1 VSVESCG
8 ITLHAKE
15 TPDKAALVL
24 GDDVRT
30 YAELDDRS
38 NRLAHLLDGLGAGDD
53 RAVAVV
59 LPNCLEFFDVA
70 TAAAKLQAPFLPVNW
85 HLKAEELGYV
95 LADSE
100 ASVVVTA
107 PSLLPT
113 VEAARTQA
121 PRCRTLVTGPGYEAA
136 VAGSTDDNGDD
147 GSDVARLESG
157 AAPSFVF
164 YTSGT
169 TARPKGVIH
178 GRFTG
183 EVARMSQNG
192 QVALWSWTPDDVY
205 VMAGPSYHAAHGGW
219 ASTALYVGATTVILQ
234 SWDAREW
241 LRLVERHHATR
252 SFLVPAHFIR
262 ILEVPDEERA
272 GFDISS
278 LRLIVHAAAPC
289 PVAVK
294 HRVMEALAPA
304 EIHELYGASEGGATR
319 ISPEEWLTHPG
330 SVGRPWP
337 GVEVRIIGDDG
348 APLPA
353 GEQGL
358 IYVTP
363 MGTWK
368 FHYHNDPDKTSS
380 AWRDDAFTVG
390 DIGYLD
396 DDGYLYITDR
406 ASDMVL
412 WGGINIA
419 PREVEEVLHTH
430 PAVVDCAVFGVPD
443 ARDGER
449 LKAVVEGRPGL
460 QVDELAG
467 HVRARLADYKVPRE
481 WELVDELPRD
491 PSGKVL
497 KRLLRDAAR
506 REPG

>member
-8 ITLHAKE
+8 ITLHANE

-24 GDDVRT
+24 GGRVRT

-38 NRLAHLLDGLGAGDD
+38 NRLARVLGGLGARED
-53 RAVAVV
+53 RVVAVV
-59 LPNCLEFFDVA
+59 LPNCLEFFDVSA
-70 TAAAKLQAPFLPVNW
+70 AAAKLQAPFLPVNW

-95 LADSE
+95 LADSG

-113 VEAARTQA
+113 VEAARAQA
-121 PRCRTLVTGPGYEAA
+121 PGCRTLVTGPEYEA
-136 VAGSTDDNGDD
+136 VLAGDGDD
-147 GSDVARLESG
+147 AGGVVRLESG

-183 EVARMSQNG
+183 EVARRSQDG
-192 QVALWSWTPDDVY
+192 QVALWSWTADDVY

-219 ASTALYVGATTVILQ
+219 ASTALYVGATTVLLP

-241 LRLVERHHATR
+241 LRMVDLHRATR

-272 GFDISS
+272 GFDIAS
-278 LRLIVHAAAPC
+278 LRLVVHAAAPC

-294 HRVMEALAPA
+294 RRIMDALVPA

-319 ISPEEWLTHPG
+319 IAPEEWLAHPG

-337 GVEVRIIGDDG
+337 GVEVRILGDDG
-348 APLPA
+348 APVPA
-353 GEQGL
+353 GEPGL

-363 MGTWK
+363 MGSWK
-368 FHYHNDPDKTSS
+368 FHYHNDPAKTSS

-390 DIGYLD
+390 DIGHLD

-412 WGGINIA
+412 WGGVNIA

-430 PAVVDCAVFGVPD
+430 PDVVDCAVFGVPD
-443 ARDGER
+443 ARDGEH
-449 LKAVVEGRPGL
+449 LKAVIEGRPGL
-460 QVDELAG
+460 RADELAA
-467 HVRARLADYKVPRE
+467 HVRAHLADYKVPRE
-481 WELVDELPRD
+481 WDLVDQLPRD

-497 KRLLRDAAR
+497 KRLLRQAAR
-506 REPG
+506 GPG

>member
-1 VSVESCG
+1 M
-8 ITLHAKE
+8 
-15 TPDKAALVL
+15 L
-24 GDDVRT
+24 GDTVRT

-38 NRLAHLLDGLGAGDD
+38 NRLAHALGGLGAGED
-53 RAVAVV
+53 RPVAVV

-70 TAAAKLQAPFLPVNW
+70 AAAAKLQAPFLPVNW
-85 HLKAEELGYV
+85 HLKADELGYV
-95 LADSE
+95 LADSG

-107 PSLLPT
+107 PALLPT
-113 VEAARTQA
+113 VESARAQA

-136 VAGSTDDNGDD
+136 LARSTDDVDRDGDGD
-147 GSDVARLESG
+147 GVERLDSG

-183 EVARMSQNG
+183 EVARMSQDA

-219 ASTALYVGATTVILQ
+219 ASTALYVGATTVLLPA
-234 SWDAREW
+234 WDAREW
-241 LRLVERHHATR
+241 LRLVERHRATR

-262 ILEVPDEERA
+262 ILEVPEAERS

-289 PVAVK
+289 PVSVK
-294 HRVMEALAPA
+294 RRVMEALAPA

-319 ISPEEWLTHPG
+319 ISPEEWLAHPG

-337 GVEVRIIGDDG
+337 GVEVRILDDEG
-348 APLPA
+348 ASRPA

-358 IYVTP
+358 VYVTP
-363 MGTWK
+363 MGSWK

-412 WGGINIA
+412 WGGVNIA
-419 PREVEEVLHTH
+419 PREVEDVLHTH

-443 ARDGER
+443 ARDGEH
-449 LKAVVEGRPGL
+449 LKAVVEGRAGL
-460 QVDELAG
+460 RVDELES
-467 HVRARLADYKVPRE
+467 HVRAQLADYKVPRE

-497 KRLLRDAAR
+497 KRLLRQAAR
-506 REPG
+506 GEPG